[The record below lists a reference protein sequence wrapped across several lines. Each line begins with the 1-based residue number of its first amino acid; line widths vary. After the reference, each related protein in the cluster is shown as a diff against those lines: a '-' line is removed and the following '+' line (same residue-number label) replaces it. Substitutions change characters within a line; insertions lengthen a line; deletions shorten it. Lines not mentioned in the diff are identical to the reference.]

1 MKKNLLLGLMALA
14 GLFTSCSKDDV
25 SSLPTDQSNMVS
37 MKVEM
42 PADFAKTRAVPTEP
56 GNHQLR
62 CILEVWDK
70 DGTNLKVRQEQIYM
84 SGTEMT
90 FTFGLSDQA
99 DYKAVLWADYIA
111 SDAASS
117 SVTIPNTYTHY
128 ADKYYKTDD
137 ATGLKKVTIIESA
150 YTYTDRL
157 REAFTGTTLF
167 TKAADKLEVPK
178 VTLKRPL
185 TKVTLA
191 EKNTTNFALCKKV
204 KATYTVP
211 SEFNAFAE
219 TVGAATYAA
228 IYDASPSGLELPVSG
243 NTYKTLFTDYVF
255 TASEST
261 MGEIALTFID
271 QHDGST
277 LNSKTIPAGV
287 SLKRNYWVRAA
298 GNLITS
304 NYNPSTSVTVDMTT
318 DWTNQDEDTPIVYSI
333 GDLYPDAINPVG
345 VVYSISDG
353 GAHGKVIS
361 LNVGNNLAWS
371 LESKLLSATSPDGA
385 VNMATIQ
392 NESNWETNY
401 PVFKWCVD
409 YTMFNGK
416 HWYLPSKEELMAIVS
431 NDNLAIVNTS
441 IVSAGGK
448 KLESTYV
455 SSTEKDK
462 DNMYYVVLDTSN
474 NTSPYFTETPKNG
487 AYEVLQFH
495 AFLAF

>member
-1 MKKNLLLGLMALA
+1 MSKMGNNMKRYLYIVFAVLA
-14 GLFTSCSKDDV
+14 GFMSSCSNSEMDEETYPTAVTILKVIADEGLQTRANATGVDRFAIEVYTDAAYTTPANEVFGNTNKANNATGEFTMVLDRTKAYYCLLWADKSGSSVYNITSLKEVTLTGKAVEAWQGTKVIAAGTAVTLDV
-25 SSLPTDQSNMVS
+25 SL
-37 MKVEM
+37 
-42 PADFAKTRAVPTEP
+42 TRAVSKIS
-56 GNHQLR
+56 L
-62 CILEVWDK
+62 LETGK
-70 DGTNLKVRQEQIYM
+70 LK
-84 SGTEMT
+84 
-90 FTFGLSDQA
+90 L
-99 DYKAVLWADYIA
+99 
-111 SDAASS
+111 
-117 SVTIPNTYTHY
+117 
-128 ADKYYKTDD
+128 
-137 ATGLKKVTIIESA
+137 
-150 YTYTDRL
+150 
-157 REAFTGTTLF
+157 
-167 TKAADKLEVPK
+167 
-178 VTLKRPL
+178 
-185 TKVTLA
+185 
-191 EKNTTNFALCKKV
+191 
-204 KATYTVP
+204 
-211 SEFNAFAE
+211 
-219 TVGAATYAA
+219 
-228 IYDASPSGLELPVSG
+228 
-243 NTYKTLFTDYVF
+243 
-255 TASEST
+255 
-261 MGEIALTFID
+261 
-271 QHDGST
+271 GST
-277 LNSKTIPAGV
+277 LKLNFNQPTKFNVVDGTTSTPAARTEEPI
-287 SLKRNYWVRAA
+287 S
-298 GNLITS
+298 ITAD
-304 NYNPSTSVTVDMTT
+304 VDGTTTPVKLNTT
-318 DWTNQDEDTPIVYSI
+318 DIFVLSSVATANLTDLTFQFDSETAFTVSQAPLKANFNTNIKGHYTSSNGVTFTATADDVWGDADNNVNFPVKTYSI
-333 GDLYPDAINPVG
+333 GDLYPDVTNPVG